1 MFGSRNDC
9 CGNFYFGATMTN
21 KTVIVSGSKKKTTV
35 KVADVGNAGP
45 IGPTG
50 ATGPPG
56 PQGVGGG
63 TYVHTQSS
71 ASATWTVIHNLGYF
85 PGGVSVVD
93 SAGSKVYGDVT
104 HTSVN
109 QLVINFTAGFGGKV
123 YIS

>member
-1 MFGSRNDC
+1 MAN
-9 CGNFYFGATMTN
+9 TT
-21 KTVIVSGSKKKTTV
+21 KIIVSGTPKT
-35 KVADVGNAGP
+35 KVAAVGVIGPAGP
-45 IGPTG
+45 TGPAGPAG
-50 ATGPPG
+50 ATGPA
-56 PQGVGGG
+56 GVGGG

-123 YIS
+123 YLS